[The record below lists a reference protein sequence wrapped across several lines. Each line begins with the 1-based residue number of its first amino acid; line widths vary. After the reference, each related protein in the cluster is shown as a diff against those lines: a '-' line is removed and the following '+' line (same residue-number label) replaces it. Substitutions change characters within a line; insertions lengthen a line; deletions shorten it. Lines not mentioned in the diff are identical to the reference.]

1 MSLRYTFRSENK
13 RHIFLFGKRFV
24 SVKEMKEYIV
34 TKHRGVQNIT
44 IVKINTMKELDDSV
58 LLSRGSNVI
67 VKRVQNKRKHE
78 QVSEQN
84 RMSEQKRIRGMPRR
98 FLNQLAKPIS
108 KDEAHLKE
116 QYRDVKLTVRG
127 DAQLQIN

>member
-1 MSLRYTFRSENK
+1 
-13 RHIFLFGKRFV
+13 V

-34 TKHRGVQNIT
+34 TKHRGAQNIS
-44 IVKINTMKELDDSV
+44 IVKINTIKELDDSV

-67 VKRVQNKRKHE
+67 VKRVQNKRKHTAPKL
-78 QVSEQN
+78 SEQK

-98 FLNQLAKPIS
+98 FLNQLEKPIS

-127 DAQLQIN
+127 DAQLKIS

>member
-24 SVKEMKEYIV
+24 SVKEMKEYIM
-34 TKHRGVQNIT
+34 TKHRGVQNIS
-44 IVKINTMKELDDSV
+44 ILKIDTTKELDDSV

-67 VKRVQNKRKHE
+67 VKRVQNKRTVPKL
-78 QVSEQN
+78 
-84 RMSEQKRIRGMPRR
+84 SEQKRMPEQKRTRGMPRR
-98 FLNQLAKPIS
+98 FLNQLEKPIS

-127 DAQLQIN
+127 DAQLKIS

>member
-34 TKHRGVQNIT
+34 TKHRGAQNIS
-44 IVKINTMKELDDSV
+44 IVKINTIKELDDSV

-98 FLNQLAKPIS
+98 FLNQLEKPIS

-127 DAQLQIN
+127 DAQLKIS

>member
-1 MSLRYTFRSENK
+1 
-13 RHIFLFGKRFV
+13 V